1 MERKITDLI
10 EGALD
15 YPDYNR
21 KINFLLAGLLS
32 ADANDT
38 PEKEQT
44 NIENLKEI
52 YKYCNNYD
60 GDKGDCVKRIAEI
73 IAPYIEGNE
82 NE

>member
-21 KINFLLAGLLS
+21 RINFLLAGLIS

-38 PEKEQT
+38 PEKEQA

-52 YKYCNNYD
+52 CKYCNNYD
-60 GDKGDCVKRIAEI
+60 GDKPDYIKRIAEI
-73 IAPYIEGNE
+73 IVPYIEGNE